1 MGIGGGIISRKLLIA
16 VFLIASLSLTGIAN
30 VSAAD
35 SQTAQT
41 TTSNTNTL
49 NENINT
55 QSKSENNYEDSAKTQ
70 NTADKNTKIV
80 QTDTNIEDNST
91 HLRNSTKVTGTI
103 QKNHISTKYPK
114 NSTNNSV
121 AEPTTT
127 VSKTVTQQT
136 SDNSAASEDSVTQS
150 TTTVPETTVTQQVS
164 DNNSVTEPTN
174 ASETTSTQQVSSNS
188 SVTQSTTTTKTT
200 VNSTNTKFDPN
211 VEYASAG
218 TVKYKTVKKTI
229 KIKVYK
235 YKKVKYKKWYKY
247 KGKWRYK
254 IYYKYKKVFVGY
266 KYTVKTYKVPI
277 STTTT
282 SSVNSSSVDSLA
294 KSLTNG
300 KTTPYAKATAIFNW
314 VRDNINYSFYY
325 NTKYGATGTLK
336 YRKGNCVDH
345 SHLIVALARSAG
357 LTTRYV
363 HGTAKF
369 TSGNTYGHVWAQFLI
384 NGKWYNADAT
394 SSKNSLGVINNWSS
408 AIIKGYYNTL
418 PF

>member
-127 VSKTVTQQT
+127 VSKTVTQQN

-150 TTTVPETTVTQQVS
+150 TTTVS

-325 NTKYGATGTLK
+325 NTKYGAAGTLK